1 MPLLDPARVAGLLAE
16 ATGRFDVDAAD
27 LIDSTNS
34 ELMRRAAAGAGSGS
48 VLVADRQSAGR
59 GRRGRSWLSDPETSL
74 TFSVLWRFAG
84 PVERL
89 AGLSLSVGVA
99 LAEAVES
106 LGGQGVGLKW
116 PNDVLLRRG
125 DGFAKLAGVLVELS
139 SDRRGTQAVI
149 GIGLN
154 LQAPPADP
162 SLLAAS
168 LAEAGAVVERHAVL
182 AALLRA
188 LARMLGEHEAAGFA
202 ALQTRW
208 QARHIWQDQPVSLI
222 EEGCLLMQG
231 MARGVDAQGALLLE
245 TDTGLQ
251 SVWSGD
257 VSLRAA

>member
-1 MPLLDPARVAGLLAE
+1 MPLLDPDRVAGLLAE
-16 ATGRFDVDAAD
+16 ATGRFDVDAVD

-34 ELMRRAAAGAGSGS
+34 ELMRRAAAGVGSGS

-125 DGFAKLAGVLVELS
+125 DGFAKLAGV
-139 SDRRGTQAVI
+139 
-149 GIGLN
+149 
-154 LQAPPADP
+154 
-162 SLLAAS
+162 
-168 LAEAGAVVERHAVL
+168 VVERHAVL

-188 LARMLGEHEAAGFA
+188 LARVLGEHEAAGFA
-202 ALQTRW
+202 ALQTSW

-222 EEGCLLMQG
+222 EEGRLLMQG